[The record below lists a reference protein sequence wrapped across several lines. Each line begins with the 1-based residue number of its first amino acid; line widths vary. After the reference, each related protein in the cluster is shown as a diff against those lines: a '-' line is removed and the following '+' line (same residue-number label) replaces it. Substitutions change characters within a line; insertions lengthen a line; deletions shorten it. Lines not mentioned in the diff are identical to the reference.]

1 VLENDWLM
9 PGKEIL
15 MVKKTD
21 PTLAALKPLPH
32 DNYEQVVNEITRR
45 YPQLSERYQQAARYI
60 TQNPNTVAL
69 ESINAVAAKCGLH
82 PSVLVRFAQAFGYS
96 GFKQMQSVFQTRL
109 ATAAPG
115 YNERITALE
124 NDLRKNDEKGSL
136 GFLQSL
142 VIRDI
147 ATLQELLNN
156 ITEQDLDETAHLLKE
171 AETVYIAGQLRSE
184 PVASLMRYLLTMLNR
199 RVILLDAAGGL
210 APQMANNMREND
222 VLIAIA
228 FRHYAKEVIAIAD
241 DAGARGIPIVAI
253 TDSQLSP
260 LAKSAKVLFTIPEEE
275 YSFSRSLA
283 APVCLAQSI
292 AMALAAALQ
301 PEKAQ
306 PCIETIT
313 EREKRSEGNRKRHRS

>member
-1 VLENDWLM
+1 MSKSEKRETVAD
-9 PGKEIL
+9 
-15 MVKKTD
+15 
-21 PTLAALKPLPH
+21 PLPH
-32 DNYEQVVNEITRR
+32 ANYEQVVDEITKR
-45 YPQLSERYQQAARYI
+45 YPQLSVRYQQAARYI

-69 ESINAVAAKCGLH
+69 ESINAVAAKCGMH

-109 ATAAPG
+109 ATVAPG

-124 NDLRKNDEKGSL
+124 NDLRKNEQKGSH

-147 ATLQELLNN
+147 ATLQELLDSV
-156 ITEQDLDETAHLLKE
+156 TEADLDSTAALLKE
-171 AETVYIAGQLRSE
+171 AETIYIAGQLRSE
-184 PVASLMRYLLTMLNR
+184 PIALLLRYLLTMLNR
-199 RVILLDAAGGL
+199 RVILLDSAGGL
-210 APQMANNMREND
+210 APQMANNMRKTD

-241 DAGARGIPIVAI
+241 DANSSRVPVVAI
-253 TDSQLSP
+253 TDSPLSP
-260 LAKSAKVLFTIPEEE
+260 LAKSARVLFTIPEEE

-292 AMALAAALQ
+292 AMALASALQ
-301 PEKAQ
+301 PTGS
-306 PCIETIT
+306 PHIETIT
-313 EREKRSEGNRKRHRS
+313 EREKRTETLRKRKHD